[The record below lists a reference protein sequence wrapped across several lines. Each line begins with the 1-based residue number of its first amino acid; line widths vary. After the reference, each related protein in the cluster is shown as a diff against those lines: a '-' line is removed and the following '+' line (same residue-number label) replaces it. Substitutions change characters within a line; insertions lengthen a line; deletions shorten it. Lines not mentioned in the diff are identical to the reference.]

1 MPVEPFPDAPERRTL
16 LTGSYTVMM
25 SATPVQRVLLGI
37 GLAGAVLS
45 ATAHAGAQE
54 AARVFQ
60 AGAATSNI
68 TPKLGTSINGNMR
81 DVRAQHV
88 HDELHAR
95 CLVLDDGKTR
105 VAFAVVDACMLPRTL
120 TDEARRLV
128 QDEAGISQERILI
141 SATHSHSGGTCA
153 SVFQSDPDPEYPKY
167 VARKVADGIRRAT
180 NNLAPA
186 KIGWGSG
193 SVPDEVFNRRW
204 KLKPGTPMPNPFGG
218 TDQVKMN
225 PGVAS
230 PNLVEPA
237 GPTDPEV
244 SVLSVVTKENRPI
257 ALLANYSLH
266 YVGGTGPGHISAD
279 YFGMFADR
287 VQELLKADR
296 QDPGFVGIM
305 SNGTSGDINNINWR
319 GPAVTRPKPYEKMR
333 EVAHKVA
340 AEAVRVQQSIRH
352 HDWVP
357 LGVAQREIQ
366 LGVRKPQPA
375 ELVRAKDI
383 LKREEL
389 AKAKPGPLT
398 TVEAIYA
405 RESVL
410 LAEYPDQV
418 PVILQA
424 MRIGDL
430 SITAIPCE
438 VFVEIGLD
446 LKKRS
451 PLKPNFTISLA
462 NGYNGYLPTP
472 EHHALGGYE
481 TWRARSSYLEVG
493 ASPRIASTLL
503 ELLNDLK
510 SAK

>member
-1 MPVEPFPDAPERRTL
+1 MTSPT
-16 LTGSYTVMM
+16 SI
-25 SATPVQRVLLGI
+25 QRILVGI

-54 AARVFQ
+54 AARVFK

-81 DVRAQHV
+81 DVRAQHI

-105 VAFAVVDACMLPRTL
+105 LAMAVVDACMLPRTL

-128 QDEAGISQERILI
+128 QEETGLAQERILI

-153 SVFQSDPDPEYPKY
+153 SVFQSDPDPEYPRY
-167 VARKVADGIRRAT
+167 VARKVADGIRRAA

-244 SVLSVVTKENRPI
+244 FVLSVVSQENRPI

-319 GPAVTRPKPYEKMR
+319 GPAGVRHKPYEKMR
-333 EVAHKVA
+333 LVAHKVA
-340 AEAVRVQQSIRH
+340 AEAARVQQAIQHR
-352 HDWVP
+352 DWVP

-366 LGVRKPQPA
+366 LGVRKPRPE
-375 ELVRAKDI
+375 ELVRAKEI
-383 LKREEL
+383 L
-389 AKAKPGPLT
+389 ANAKPGPLSG
-398 TVEAIYA
+398 VEAVYA

-410 LAEYPDQV
+410 LSDYPDRV
-418 PVILQA
+418 PVLLQA
-424 MRIGDL
+424 MRLGEL

-493 ASPRIASTLL
+493 ASPRITATLL
-503 ELLNDLK
+503 ELLNELK
-510 SAK
+510 SGQ